1 MGNGLARA
9 QHAERDDAIGD
20 FDEMLRYGRGHVRPL
35 LHEHGNMALWTHLES
50 RPWSTSSEHSGRF
63 DSF

>member
-9 QHAERDDAIGD
+9 QHAERVDAISD
-20 FDEMLRYGRGHVRPL
+20 FEEMLRYGRGHIISL